1 MISEPRECQENIP
14 QTIMSPPPAWT
25 RSGNDCRVVPFR
37 GFTPYTPTSI
47 CPDGASNAIHQK
59 TLPVATSGR
68 PAAVLAC
75 KF

>member
-1 MISEPRECQENIP
+1 MPGKH
-14 QTIMSPPPAWT
+14 SPDHNAPT
-25 RSGNDCRVVPFR
+25 SSLDRSLNGCRVVPFR

-47 CPDGASNAIHQK
+47 CPMEHK
-59 TLPVATSGR
+59 TRFIWKSYLPLLSGR